1 MSSEDY
7 FELLLP
13 ETREVLDSPIEEK
26 INYIKA
32 KKFIPYARAVEILR
46 LLDEMICDPRDTR
59 TPCVVLYGDSH
70 NGKSSIIDEFG
81 RNHPPTDG
89 WDCAALPLITVE
101 CPAGPDVPAL
111 FDAILDRIMI
121 PFKRS
126 HTLAQKRQ
134 LIDRHLSQLGTKM
147 LIIDEISNILMGTSN
162 KRGFFMNTLKGLN
175 NTLKLNI
182 VGVGVISA
190 LRAVNTDDQM
200 QVRFRPLNLP
210 RWRLDEEY
218 ASLLA
223 SLELTLPFRSRPGL
237 TDPDVGMKIFDM
249 SNGVLGYIVEHVR
262 QSAINALRKKRGKV
276 TIDDVKEVKIPMPEQ
291 RVIKG

>member
-1 MSSEDY
+1 MSGQDYSEQ
-7 FELLLP
+7 LLP
-13 ETREVLDSPIEEK
+13 ETREVLGGSLEEK

-32 KKFIPYARAVEILR
+32 KKFIPYGRAVEILA
-46 LLDEMICDPRDTR
+46 LLDEMIADPRDTR
-59 TPCVVLYGDSH
+59 TPCIVIYGDSH

-81 RNHPPTDG
+81 RMHPPTDG

-101 CPAGPDVPAL
+101 CPAGPDIPAL
-111 FDAILDRIMI
+111 FDAILDKVMI

-134 LIDRHLSQLGTKM
+134 LIDRHLSQLGTRM

-182 VGVGVISA
+182 VGVGVVSA
-190 LRAVNTDDQM
+190 LRAISTDDQM
-200 QVRFRPLNLP
+200 RARFRPLNLA

-223 SLELTLPFRSRPGL
+223 SLELTLPFKSCPGL
-237 TDPDVGMKIFDM
+237 TNPDVGMKIFDM
-249 SNGVLGYIVEHVR
+249 SNGILGYIVELVR
-262 QSAINALRKKRGKV
+262 QSAISALKKNRQKV
-276 TIDDVKEVKIPMPEQ
+276 TADDVKGVRIPMPEE
-291 RVIKG
+291 RVVKA